1 MGNRC
6 SRDDAAACLSRV
18 SGRQFDLST
27 SAEDEG
33 FRPVAVLAAG
43 LYAWLSALLF
53 GAALLDIVYSRQIRD
68 AGQTLFREAA
78 DLQLLISV
86 MTAVAAIVAVAAA
99 WRYSA
104 ARKLLGASVLF
115 FAFSLITPAVLAPFV
130 SGAQFAPY
138 GAVLRIIDGGLVTL
152 LGGPFCCWT

>member
-1 MGNRC
+1 
-6 SRDDAAACLSRV
+6 
-18 SGRQFDLST
+18 
-27 SAEDEG
+27 
-33 FRPVAVLAAG
+33 VLAAG

-115 FAFSLITPAVLAPFV
+115 FAFSLITPALLAPFV
-130 SGAQFAPY
+130 SGAQMAPY
-138 GAVLRIIDGGLVTL
+138 GAALRIIEGGLVTL
-152 LGGPFCCWT
+152 LACLGLFGIVRPHWALV